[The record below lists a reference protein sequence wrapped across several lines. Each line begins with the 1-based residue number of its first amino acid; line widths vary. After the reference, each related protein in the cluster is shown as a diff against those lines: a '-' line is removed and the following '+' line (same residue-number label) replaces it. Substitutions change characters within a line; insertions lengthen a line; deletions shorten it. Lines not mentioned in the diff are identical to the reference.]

1 MPEDYDIPG
10 WVSERRPP
18 GDADALTDAGAGPA
32 ADPLT
37 RRGVRAARE
46 RAGADGPGEVDR
58 ASGAAVGAASRRPGD
73 RGRHRPGSAQRRGPS
88 RRVRLHRTFAATAAV
103 LLLGTGSMYVRAHEA
118 SGAAPTA
125 QVSPEPSHATEAS
138 ADTTPSPSQT
148 PTHTPTPTPSPTA
161 KPTVVVRGSGS
172 FTTVALPRLSNTAA
186 PSGAR
191 ILRIAFQIEGG
202 LGIDPAPVAQKIA
215 VTLLDKRGWEPKD
228 HLRFRFVTAAE
239 ARSGAV
245 DITIRLASPDTT
257 DALCA
262 PLATNGFTSCF
273 ANHRAVLNARRWLDG
288 VTFYAGHL
296 GLYRTYMVN
305 HEVGHG
311 LGHGHEHCPAAGDK
325 APTMQQQTLR
335 MEGCVINPYPMVA

>member
-18 GDADALTDAGAGPA
+18 GDADALTDDGAVPA
-32 ADPLT
+32 SDPRT

-46 RAGADGPGEVDR
+46 RAGAEGADGPGGVPGS
-58 ASGAAVGAASRRPGD
+58 AGGATSRRPGD
-73 RGRHRPGSAQRRGPS
+73 RGRHRPGQAQHRGPS
-88 RRVRLHRTFAATAAV
+88 RRVRLHRTLAATAAV
-103 LLLGTGSMYVRAHEA
+103 LLLGSGGMYVRAHVA
-118 SGAAPTA
+118 SAAAPTA
-125 QVSPEPSHATEAS
+125 HVSPEPSHTTEVS
-138 ADTTPSPSQT
+138 ADTTPSPSGT
-148 PTHTPTPTPSPTA
+148 PTPTPTPTPSATA
-161 KPTVVVRGSGS
+161 KPKLVARGNGS
-172 FTTVALPRLSNTAA
+172 FTTVALPTLSNTAA

-191 ILRIAFQIEGG
+191 VVRIAFQIEGG

-228 HLRFRFVTAAE
+228 RLRFRFVTAAE
-239 ARSGAV
+239 VKSGAV

-273 ANHRAVLNARRWLDG
+273 ANHRAVLNSSRWLDG
-288 VTFYAGHL
+288 VTFYKGHL
-296 GLYRTYMVN
+296 DLYRTYMVN

-311 LGHGHEHCPAAGDK
+311 LGHGHQHCPATGAK